1 MLGAMMMGDD
11 TKLGIEMGWI
21 EHFIHPEYKNGL
33 WDGEGRL
40 FPWTDGW
47 FVYGSQLQSQSQ
59 LQVQLDSFQHN
70 IVTVE
75 KTSIYIV
82 MVLVYLFG
90 FDESGLMNGLFL
102 HHITLQTNNNK
113 HTNKHFILKKNR
125 KLKNFIYLPFNLV

>member
-1 MLGAMMMGDD
+1 
-11 TKLGIEMGWI
+11 MGWI

-75 KTSIYIV
+75 VEVEVQVEEDLLSGRKH
-82 MVLVYLFG
+82 LF
-90 FDESGLMNGLFL
+90 
-102 HHITLQTNNNK
+102 TL
-113 HTNKHFILKKNR
+113 
-125 KLKNFIYLPFNLV
+125 